1 MLAKIHSN
9 TAGSRS
15 RGGRFTLNRVAS
27 GRSKDRSGTTVVM
40 LVILL
45 PVMLAVAAYCINV
58 VYMEMAR
65 TELQISTDLATRAA
79 GRVLAVTGDKGE
91 AIDAAERLLEANPY
105 LNRTLSIGDADIIFG
120 KSTRTEE
127 NRRYE
132 FTPDKKVNSVSLRGF
147 GADDVPMLFPTMG
160 VPIEFR
166 PIKQAVATQV
176 ELDIAIV
183 LDRSGSMAFAHD
195 EVAKNGSPAA
205 APPGWK
211 MGHAVPKDARWLD
224 TVAAVNGFLDIMDDS
239 SHDERV
245 SLSTYSDKSKADV
258 KLTSDYTEIRAAMN
272 THSRKFKGG
281 ATNIGSGILAGGKT
295 LGDKELARSWASRVL
310 IVMSDGIHNT
320 GTEPVPAAQQVANE
334 QIMIFTVTFSDEANI
349 QEMEKVAVSGG
360 GQHFHA
366 KDSQQLAEA
375 FRKIAKSLPTLIT
388 F

>member
-132 FTPDKKVNSVSLRGF
+132 FTPDKKVNSVSLRAF

-166 PIKQAVATQV
+166 PIKQAGATQV
-176 ELDIAIV
+176 ELDIA
-183 LDRSGSMAFAHD
+183 
-195 EVAKNGSPAA
+195 
-205 APPGWK
+205 
-211 MGHAVPKDARWLD
+211 
-224 TVAAVNGFLDIMDDS
+224 
-239 SHDERV
+239 
-245 SLSTYSDKSKADV
+245 
-258 KLTSDYTEIRAAMN
+258 
-272 THSRKFKGG
+272 
-281 ATNIGSGILAGGKT
+281 
-295 LGDKELARSWASRVL
+295 
-310 IVMSDGIHNT
+310 
-320 GTEPVPAAQQVANE
+320 
-334 QIMIFTVTFSDEANI
+334 
-349 QEMEKVAVSGG
+349 
-360 GQHFHA
+360 
-366 KDSQQLAEA
+366 
-375 FRKIAKSLPTLIT
+375 
-388 F
+388 